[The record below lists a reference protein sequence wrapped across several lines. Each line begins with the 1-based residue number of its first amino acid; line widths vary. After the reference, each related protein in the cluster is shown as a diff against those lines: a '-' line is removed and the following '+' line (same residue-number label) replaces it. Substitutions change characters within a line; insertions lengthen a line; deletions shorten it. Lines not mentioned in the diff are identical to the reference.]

1 VFLSNDKKFV
11 YVRVPKTG
19 STSGLFYFMK
29 SGLYDPDL
37 DLYAVEEPFYSWEDM
52 YSHFK
57 ASGVN
62 YLERIAEEIN
72 TSPNFEINRCVHISF
87 SQIIDQ
93 IDWVDD
99 SFSCYAGIRNP
110 IDRICSVY
118 FYEEKRRRHNNFHR
132 EHFNYE
138 DVNKFCY
145 TACLSDAPEKLKAIT
160 RLQTSYFPEH
170 ARLWNTENFH
180 EHAVADITAIGG
192 KVPERIHVRDNH
204 LRPKDYK
211 SLLSHEVIQMM
222 ELKYAQD
229 FVLWEKA
236 YAVYN

>member
-1 VFLSNDKKFV
+1 MFLSNDKKFV

-145 TACLSDAPEKLKAIT
+145 TACLSRT
-160 RLQTSYFPEH
+160 R
-170 ARLWNTENFH
+170 
-180 EHAVADITAIGG
+180 
-192 KVPERIHVRDNH
+192 
-204 LRPKDYK
+204 
-211 SLLSHEVIQMM
+211 
-222 ELKYAQD
+222 
-229 FVLWEKA
+229 
-236 YAVYN
+236 